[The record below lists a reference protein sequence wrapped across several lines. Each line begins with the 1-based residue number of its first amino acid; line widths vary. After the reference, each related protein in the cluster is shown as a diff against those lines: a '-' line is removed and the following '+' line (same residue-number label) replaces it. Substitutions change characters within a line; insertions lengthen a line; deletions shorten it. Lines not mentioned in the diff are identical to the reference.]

1 MTLLKVV
8 LAQYRWSF
16 LGVIFL
22 SLVSAGLGIGVIAY
36 INQRL
41 IAHSATVP
49 LDEGL
54 AAHVG
59 VLPEFLGLI
68 LLLLAITLGA
78 QLALTTLG
86 HHFVHGL
93 RGRLVKQI
101 LDTDIERLEQLG
113 SANLLASLSSDIRN
127 ITLAFV
133 RLPELVQG
141 IVLTLGA
148 VFYLGWLSLGMMLIT
163 AIWVTLTIMG
173 GSWMVTRVYRHLAE
187 VREAESRLYADY
199 EAVIDGRKELALN
212 RPRARDY
219 FDTSYSVNACEYRH
233 HVVRADT
240 YHLSAVNFSNIM
252 MLGAIGIVFYLAN
265 GLGWA
270 SGEVAA
276 TFSLTLL
283 FLRTPLIQAVGALPT
298 LLGADVAFAKLRKLA
313 LAPVNADFASPR
325 HPEPRGHDSTAGTSA
340 ESDWQTLSL
349 QGVCFRYAGRENM
362 GQDIANNDTQA
373 FCVGPLDLTLRR
385 GELVF
390 LIGGNGSGKSTLA
403 KLLTGLYRPSSGTLL
418 RDGHPIGEDE
428 REAWRQQFSAVF
440 TDFHQFD
447 RLLGPT
453 GGPADPA
460 LIAQWVDYLQM
471 REKLVLEEN
480 RVINTELSQGQRK
493 RLALLMA
500 VAERRDIVLLD
511 EWAADQDP
519 QFRRIFYRDLLPRL
533 REMGK
538 TVFAISHDDHYFGQ
552 ADRLFEMRAGK
563 LQELS
568 GAQRD
573 RISRDAVARL
583 DEA

>member
-1 MTLLKVV
+1 MGADLTLLRVV
-8 LAQYRWSF
+8 FAYYRWPF
-16 LGVIFL
+16 IGVMIL
-22 SLVSAGLGIGVIAY
+22 SLASAGLGIGAIAY

-41 IAHSATVP
+41 IARSG
-49 LDEGL
+49 DQL
-54 AAHVG
+54 ADYAG

-68 LLLLAITLGA
+68 VLLLAVTLGA
-78 QLALTTLG
+78 QLALTLLG

-113 SANLLASLSSDIRN
+113 SADLLASLSSDIRN

-148 VFYLGWLSLGMMLIT
+148 VLYLGWLSPSMMLVT
-163 AIWVTLTIMG
+163 AAWVTLTIMG
-173 GSWMVTRVYRHLAE
+173 GSWLVARVYRHLAE
-187 VREAESRLYADY
+187 VRETESRLYANF
-199 EAVIDGRKELALN
+199 EAVIHGRKELALN
-212 RPRARDY
+212 RQRAREY
-219 FDTSYSVNACEYRH
+219 FESDYSVNARQYQH

-240 YHLSAVNFSNIM
+240 CHLSAINFSNIM

-270 SGEVAA
+270 SSEVAA
-276 TFSLTLL
+276 TYSLTLL

-298 LLGADVAFAKLRKLA
+298 LLGADVAFEKLRKLS
-313 LAPVNADFASPR
+313 LAPAREGFESSMTPSHSPI
-325 HPEPRGHDSTAGTSA
+325 EQ
-340 ESDWQTLSL
+340 WKTLSL
-349 QGVCFRYAGRENM
+349 HGVSFTYAG
-362 GQDIANNDTQA
+362 QTSDKSA
-373 FCVGPLDLTLRR
+373 FAVGPLDLTLTR

-403 KLLTGLYRPSSGTLL
+403 KLLTGLYRPSEGELLLDGRTLEE
-418 RDGHPIGEDE
+418 DG

-447 RLLGPT
+447 RLLGQD
-453 GGPADPA
+453 GISADSA
-460 LIAQWVDYLQM
+460 LIDQWLGYLDM
-471 REKLVLEEN
+471 REKLELEGD
-480 RVINTELSQGQRK
+480 RVANPALSQGQRK

-500 VAERRDIVLLD
+500 VAESRDILLLD

-538 TVFAISHDDHYFGQ
+538 TVFAISHDDHYFQQ
-552 ADRLFEMRAGK
+552 ADRLFEMRSGR
-563 LQELS
+563 LHELS
-568 GAQRD
+568 GTQRE
-573 RISRDAVARL
+573 RISQDAVARL